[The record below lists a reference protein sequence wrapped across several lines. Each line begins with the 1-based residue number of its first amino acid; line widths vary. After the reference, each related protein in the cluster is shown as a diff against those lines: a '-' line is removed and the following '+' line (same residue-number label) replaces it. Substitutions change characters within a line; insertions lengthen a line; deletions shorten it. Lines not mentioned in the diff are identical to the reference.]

1 MTTITGTQPAF
12 ETREPYDDF
21 LLVSPIVERHARIV
35 FRFLRRE
42 EREEAVA
49 EAIAAAFQAYVALRS
64 RGRNP
69 DGFPTMLA
77 TFAVLHVKEDRHV
90 GGHMS
95 SRDVHSRRARL
106 RRGFNVERLPS
117 SSRLLSQTVRVERG
131 RDESWEAFLQ
141 DNARTPVPDQ
151 VAFRLDFPAFLQ
163 TLKPRDR
170 LMIRALAE
178 GTAAMAV
185 ADRYCVAPSR
195 ITQLRQDWR
204 TRWFRFQDE
213 DESEWS

>member
-1 MTTITGTQPAF
+1 MTTTTIQPPF
-12 ETREPYDDF
+12 ETRKQYDDF

-42 EREEAVA
+42 ERDEAVA

-95 SRDVHSRRARL
+95 SRDVLSRRARL
-106 RRGFNVERLPS
+106 LRGFHVERLPIS
-117 SSRLLSQTVRVERG
+117 TRLLSLSVRVDRG
-131 RDESWEAFLQ
+131 RGESWEAFLQ
-141 DNARTPVPDQ
+141 DDARTPVPDQ

-163 TLKPRDR
+163 TLNPRDR
-170 LMIRALAE
+170 KMIRALAA
-178 GTAAMAV
+178 GTAAITV
-185 ADRYCVAPSR
+185 ADQHWVAPSR
-195 ITQLRQDWR
+195 ITQLRQEWR
-204 TRWFRFQDE
+204 MRWLQFHGEVDRE
-213 DESEWS
+213 ETS